1 MALHSNHREVGLP
14 PEPRT
19 TKRSDPV
26 ARQGGRRIHPEVGGR
41 GAPAGPPWRS
51 GPSDV

>member
-1 MALHSNHREVGLP
+1 MALHPNHQEVGLP

-26 ARQGGRRIHPEVGGR
+26 ARQGGRRIHPEVRVERPRPALR
-41 GAPAGPPWRS
+41 G
-51 GPSDV
+51 GPSRPT